1 MGRGPGRSGRRLRA
15 RRWLG
20 SERIELDQIDSTS
33 EELWRRA
40 KAGAAHGTVLT
51 ARHQSAGRGR
61 QGRSWIAARGN
72 LMVSWLLRLER
83 APAQAG
89 ALSIVQGLALAR
101 ALDVL
106 APGRVRLKWP
116 NDLQLDGLKVAGLL
130 VEARNIE
137 SFCAVSG
144 LGLNVIRPPEGWAEL
159 DGRAI
164 SLQEA
169 GVELPIDELLEGL
182 LAELE
187 SGIGSCLRDGPG
199 PAFAQ
204 WSRWSSLDGRS
215 IEWEDDGRMSS
226 GTVEGLA
233 TDGGLMVSDA
243 KGKQRVLYAGEVH
256 LREGA

>member
-1 MGRGPGRSGRRLRA
+1 MA

-51 ARHQSAGRGR
+51 AAYQTAGRGR
-61 QGRSWIAARGN
+61 QGRSWIAAPGN
-72 LMVSWLLRLER
+72 LMASWLLRLER

-106 APGRVRLKWP
+106 APGRVKLKWP
-116 NDLQLDGLKVAGLL
+116 NDLQLDGRKVAGLL
-130 VEARNIE
+130 VEARSIG

-144 LGLNVIRPPEGWAEL
+144 LGLNVIRPAEGWAEL
-159 DGRAI
+159 EGRAI

-169 GVELPIDELLEGL
+169 GVEVTVDELLEGL

-187 SGIGSCLRDGPG
+187 SGIESFLREGPG
-199 PAFAQ
+199 LAFAQ
-204 WSRWSSLDGRS
+204 WSRWSCLDGRS
-215 IEWEDDGRMSS
+215 IEWEDEGRMSS

-233 TDGGLMVSDA
+233 ADGGLKVSDA
-243 KGKQRVLYAGEVH
+243 SGRQRVLYAGEVH
-256 LREGA
+256 LQEGA